1 MLQSRGRSVRFRP
14 THPRTPSTRP
24 EADDLVASTIYRAR
38 VDPYA
43 WTWNE
48 ETLVL
53 VPALA
58 IAYGMAVRRSGA
70 PRWRIGCFVVAEL
83 LVLAFGVS
91 PLHEL
96 ALRYLL
102 VVHLL
107 QNVVLAEWAPLLL
120 VLSLPPVLAGAL
132 SRPPA
137 VRALT
142 SPLVALPLW
151 LANYAL
157 WHVPVAYDAALRRPH
172 TLLHLEHL
180 TYLATGVGMW
190 WPVVHDVPRRL
201 HAGARAL
208 YLFAGFVL
216 AAPIGLVLALVPHAA
231 YATYRDAP
239 ERLWGLSATADQQ
252 LGGIAMA
259 GEQAIVFFACFTFWF
274 FRFLAEQEHA
284 PDDDPPHD

>member
-1 MLQSRGRSVRFRP
+1 V
-14 THPRTPSTRP
+14 H
-24 EADDLVASTIYRAR
+24 
-38 VDPYA
+38 PYA

-58 IAYGMAVRRSGA
+58 IGYTMAVRRVGA
-70 PRWRIGCFVVAEL
+70 PAWRIACFVAAEVL
-83 LVLAFGVS
+83 LLGFGVS

-120 VLSLPPVLAGAL
+120 VLSLPPVLAAAL
-132 SRPPA
+132 SGPPL

-142 SPLVALPLW
+142 HPLFALPLW
-151 LANYAL
+151 LGNYAL
-157 WHVPVAYDAALRRPH
+157 WHVPVLYDAALRRPH

-180 TYLATGVGMW
+180 TYLATGVLMW

-201 HAGARAL
+201 SAGARTV
-208 YLFAGFVL
+208 YVFAGFVL

-231 YATYRDAP
+231 YAVYRNAP
-239 ERLWGLSATADQQ
+239 ERLWGLSATTDQQ
-252 LGGIAMA
+252 LGGVAMA
-259 GEQAIVFFACFTFWF
+259 GEQAVVFFALFTFWF
-274 FRFLAEQEHA
+274 FRFLAEQEHH
-284 PDDDPPHD
+284 PDDAPPA

>member
-1 MLQSRGRSVRFRP
+1 M
-14 THPRTPSTRP
+14 
-24 EADDLVASTIYRAR
+24 
-38 VDPYA
+38 
-43 WTWNE
+43 
-48 ETLVL
+48 L

-58 IAYGMAVRRSGA
+58 IAYGMAVRRVGA
-70 PRWRIGCFVVAEL
+70 AGWRIGCFAVAEL
-83 LVLAFGVS
+83 LLLAFGVS

-120 VLSLPPVLAGAL
+120 VLSLPPVLAEAL
-132 SRPPA
+132 SRPGA
-137 VRALT
+137 VRTLANPAL
-142 SPLVALPLW
+142 ALPLW

-157 WHVPVAYDAALRRPH
+157 WHVPVLYDAALRRPH

-180 TYLATGVGMW
+180 AYLATGALMW
-190 WPVVHDVPRRL
+190 WPVVHDAPRRL
-201 HAGARAL
+201 PAGARAL
-208 YLFAGFVL
+208 YVLGGFVL

-259 GEQAIVFFACFTFWF
+259 GEQAVVFFALFTFWF
-274 FRFLAEQEHA
+274 FRFLAEQDEDA
-284 PDDDPPHD
+284 SA